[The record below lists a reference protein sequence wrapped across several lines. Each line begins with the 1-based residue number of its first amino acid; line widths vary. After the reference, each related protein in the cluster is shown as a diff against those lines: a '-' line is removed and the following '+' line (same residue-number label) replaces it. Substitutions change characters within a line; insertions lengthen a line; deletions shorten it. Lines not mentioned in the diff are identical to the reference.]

1 MEQQNTVCYLG
12 LDNEVQFPFCYV
24 VDIGAKSNQELM
36 NPGGK
41 KTCVEA
47 AIRSSAALPDH
58 ELL

>member
-1 MEQQNTVCYLG
+1 MGQENTVDNYSIAFSADPG
-12 LDNEVQFPFCYV
+12 LFCCGCLRY
-24 VDIGAKSNQELM
+24 ELM

>member
-1 MEQQNTVCYLG
+1 MSAACTVL
-12 LDNEVQFPFCYV
+12 
-24 VDIGAKSNQELM
+24 DIGAEFNQEFM

>member
-1 MEQQNTVCYLG
+1 MYTECVNFQSQKSDG
-12 LDNEVQFPFCYV
+12 AV
-24 VDIGAKSNQELM
+24 VSLRILARISNHELM
-36 NPGGK
+36 KPGGK